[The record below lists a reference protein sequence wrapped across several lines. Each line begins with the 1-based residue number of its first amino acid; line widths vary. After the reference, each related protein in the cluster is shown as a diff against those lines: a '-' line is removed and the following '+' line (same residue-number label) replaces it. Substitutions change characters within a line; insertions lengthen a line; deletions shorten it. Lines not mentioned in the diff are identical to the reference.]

1 MKDKRKSYWFA
12 GGFAVFMIALISS
25 MYLSYFPVKTDHSN
39 LVECIS
45 DFHNRGNS
53 IKLTPEIVLHDS
65 VTIGNSTYFLLE
77 INGALGSTV
86 LVQNMIGRYKV
97 DRLSYGSGN
106 FNDQIVESEG
116 NKYILYAGKNKA
128 LEISSMV
135 FTLEGF
141 TYTLDIPE
149 KSEFLVWKKIDSRIE
164 DVHLDLD
171 TVRLFNAEGKDI
183 TEQYDLSG
191 GGI

>member
-1 MKDKRKSYWFA
+1 M
-12 GGFAVFMIALISS
+12 
-25 MYLSYFPVKTDHSN
+25 
-39 LVECIS
+39 
-45 DFHNRGNS
+45 
-53 IKLTPEIVLHDS
+53 
-65 VTIGNSTYFLLE
+65 TIGNSTYLLLE

-86 LVQNMIGRYKV
+86 LVQNMIRRSRI

-116 NKYILYAGKNKA
+116 NKYLLYAGKNKA
-128 LEISSMV
+128 LDISSMV

-171 TVRLFNAEGKDI
+171 KVGLFNKDGTVI
-183 TEQYDLSG
+183 TDQYDLSG

>member
-1 MKDKRKSYWFA
+1 MKDERKSYWLA
-12 GGFAVFMIALISS
+12 GGFAVFMIAVIMSV
-25 MYLSYFPVKTDHSN
+25 YLSYFPVKSDYSN
-39 LVECIS
+39 LTECIR
-45 DFHNRGNS
+45 DFYSLGHS
-53 IKLTPEIVLHDS
+53 SKQSPEIEVKDF
-65 VTIGNSTYFLLE
+65 VTIGNNRYLLLD
-77 INGALGSTV
+77 INGVLGSAV
-86 LVQNMIGRYKV
+86 LVQNMIGRSRI

-116 NKYILYAGKNKA
+116 NKYIMYAGKNKA

-149 KSEFLVWKKIDSRIE
+149 KSEFLVWKKIDSHIE
-164 DVHLDLD
+164 DVHLDLGK
-171 TVRLFNAEGKDI
+171 VRLFNKEETDI
-183 TEQYDLSG
+183 TDQYDLSG